1 MMKAVDRRRRGRLAS
16 CAARA
21 PPAGL
26 RALRPAATN
35 RVAPVRSLAPT
46 LQNSW
51 RKPKGIDN
59 RARRRYKGNIC
70 LVKVGYGSNAKTRHV
85 LPNGFLKFVVQNLK
99 DLEMLLVQNRKYAAE
114 IAHNVSAKTRTAI
127 VKRAKE
133 LNIKLL
139 NGRAKVAEEQAE

>member
-1 MMKAVDRRRRGRLAS
+1 MLTLA
-16 CAARA
+16 A
-21 PPAGL
+21 PRPRPLPAPGFPSL
-26 RALRPAATN
+26 VPQLPAPSRP
-35 RVAPVRSLAPT
+35 
-46 LQNSW
+46 QNSW

-70 LVKVGYGSNAKTRHV
+70 LVKIGYGSNAKTRHV
-85 LPNGFLKFVVQNLK
+85 LPNGFRKFVVSNLK

-114 IAHNVSAKTRTAI
+114 IAHNVSAKSRVAI
-127 VKRAKE
+127 VKRAKD

>member
-1 MMKAVDRRRRGRLAS
+1 VPLYVLP
-16 CAARA
+16 A
-21 PPAGL
+21 PPRSV
-26 RALRPAATN
+26 RALLALYPPPLTASPRPARPA
-35 RVAPVRSLAPT
+35 RPARLVAA
-46 LQNSW
+46 QNSW

-114 IAHNVSAKTRTAI
+114 IAHNVSAKTRTTI

>member
-1 MMKAVDRRRRGRLAS
+1 MVKGPTPAVRRTSVKKKTNSFLRFQADQFLRLSGRDK
-16 CAARA
+16 
-21 PPAGL
+21 
-26 RALRPAATN
+26 
-35 RVAPVRSLAPT
+35 
-46 LQNSW
+46 NSW

-139 NGRAKVAEEQAE
+139 NGRAKVSEEQAE